1 MDSRINCGIPAFM
14 STFHPPISSEADANF
29 SLSHADIRDEICQ
42 NAGFDRAFV
51 TMNALAAIVA
61 CYGLLADSGAVV
73 IGAMIIATLLGP
85 ISAFSLAIVDGE
97 LHLQRRALLAILG
110 GALLVLGI
118 SYSIGLD

>member
-1 MDSRINCGIPAFM
+1 M
-14 STFHPPISSEADANF
+14 SPSQPSDVPEVNSKF
-29 SLSHADIRDEICQ
+29 SLSHADIRDAICQ

-97 LHLQRRALLAILG
+97 LAL
-110 GALLVLGI
+110 
-118 SYSIGLD
+118 